1 MLPDKQTGGLT
12 PYYNKI
18 HTACRMNAEAVPAIA
33 IPATGAAELMA
44 KAIADAQDVI
54 RTSVSMKKKNL
65 PASDSRPTCSKH
77 VTTDTL
83 LYIIADKIT
92 IILSL

>member
-12 PYYNKI
+12 PYYNII
-18 HTACRMNAEAVPAIA
+18 HTACRINAEAVPAIA

-44 KAIADAQDVI
+44 KAIADAQDVT
-54 RTSVSMKKKNL
+54 RTSVSMKKNL

-92 IILSL
+92 IILSS